1 MSVHENLSALTFNS
15 TEQDPALF
23 DEELRRKLD
32 ENQRIGKSRLEEVSS
47 SFKTLAKVACT
58 CVGMINLISL
68 LVRPVTYSFSKLFC
82 MDWFC
87 VNLLFTYYKL
97 LAPTLKK
104 NGKSAL
110 CYSLFKTKCTVMCFQ
125 LLLLF
130 EVEMVEGKYDSVCH
144 LLSINES
151 RCFTTHTYL

>member
-1 MSVHENLSALTFNS
+1 MSVRENLSAPTFNS

-47 SFKTLAKVACT
+47 SFKTLDKVACR

-68 LVRPVTYSFSKLFC
+68 LVPPVTYSFSKLFC

-87 VNLLFTYYKL
+87 VHLLFTYYKL

-104 NGKSAL
+104 TGKSAL
-110 CYSLFKTKCTVMCFQ
+110 CCS
-125 LLLLF
+125 
-130 EVEMVEGKYDSVCH
+130 
-144 LLSINES
+144 
-151 RCFTTHTYL
+151 

>member
-1 MSVHENLSALTFNS
+1 MSVRENISAPTFNS
-15 TEQDPALF
+15 AEQDPALF

-32 ENQRIGKSRLEEVSS
+32 ENQRIGKSRLEEVSF

-58 CVGMINLISL
+58 CVDMINLISL
-68 LVRPVTYSFSKLFC
+68 RVRPVTYSFNKLFC

-87 VNLLFTYYKL
+87 VYLLFTYYKL

-110 CYSLFKTKCTVMCFQ
+110 CCSLFKTKCTACVVHYS
-125 LLLLF
+125 
-130 EVEMVEGKYDSVCH
+130 EPSVQ
-144 LLSINES
+144 
-151 RCFTTHTYL
+151 